1 MVKKHDI
8 KTIEKRD
15 DFEDFDDMVQAH
27 RSVFKSLIDQD
38 EKYKLAEAVE
48 INNAFGKQVNI
59 MKLKLETFKVLKE
72 IPTRGELFLPEKK
85 K

>member
-48 INNAFGKQVNI
+48 INNAFGKQISI
-59 MKLKLETFKVLKE
+59 MKLKLETFKLLKE
-72 IPTRGELFLPEKK
+72 VPTREELFLPDRRK
-85 K
+85 